1 MESRRRR
8 AILWILGAGRALGLM
23 VPLRASG
30 TGPDFAVLK
39 RIGSRVDDRAGVISI
54 EARSGCVRRPQ
65 PDPNTFVSKCA
76 TSWRCR
82 WPTISRPIL
91 ASRYPASG

>member
-1 MESRRRR
+1 MESRRRK
-8 AILWILGAGRALGLM
+8 AILWILCAGLALGLM

-54 EARSGCVRRPQ
+54 EASDPVAYVGRSSRPGIRRP
-65 PDPNTFVSKCA
+65 
-76 TSWRCR
+76 R
-82 WPTISRPIL
+82 
-91 ASRYPASG
+91 